1 MLAIPVDS
9 HKHKL
14 KQLVDDDG
22 TPNTDKNTV
31 FKGYIVSKK
40 SLLFVQGRVG
50 GAGNYLKDIFEELVG
65 NE

>member
-1 MLAIPVDS
+1 MTFWDSWNAGYYSTVDS
-9 HKHKL
+9 PKHKL

-40 SLLFVQGRVG
+40 SLLFVQGRG
-50 GAGNYLKDIFEELVG
+50 GGTI
-65 NE
+65 